1 MAKIKEEQTT
11 QKIKDNDLHSTS
23 QKTKDWAIQTL

>member
-23 QKTKDWAIQTL
+23 QKTKD